1 VLLKKL
7 PSIFLGTKSNMTDI
21 ARILAQNIRSG
32 SGNHGLT
39 EDQLYNIFK
48 HCNNIDQLAYSLFKC
63 AEVSGKSAFTTQ
75 LVTQIKPDVTAF
87 TTWHQIDE
95 SWNESWGFDKA
106 HPGCYVYG
114 VFENGAPAG
123 PADFLD
129 PGVIYIGE
137 SRATSRH
144 SMLGRRTDFKGTV
157 RNNRLSPYG
166 CGTAFKESFG
176 QNKIDHVYQ
185 AYLPMHPSY
194 CKSTELELLAK
205 YFVKYNKIPV
215 CNPPLDLAK
224 TQKYIKDH
232 Q

>member
-1 VLLKKL
+1 
-7 PSIFLGTKSNMTDI
+7 MTDI

>member
-1 VLLKKL
+1 MIEL
-7 PSIFLGTKSNMTDI
+7 

-39 EDQLYNIFK
+39 EDQLYDIFK
-48 HCNNIDQLAYSLFKC
+48 MCNSIDQLAYSLYKC
-63 AEVSGKSAFTTQ
+63 AEVTGKSAFTTQ
-75 LVTQIKPDVTAF
+75 LVTLTRPELTAF

-95 SWNESWGFDKA
+95 PWNASWGFDKA

-114 VFENGAPAG
+114 LFETGAPTG

-129 PGVIYIGE
+129 AGVFYIGE

-157 RNNRLSPYG
+157 RNERLSPYG
-166 CGTAFKESFG
+166 CGTAFKLNFG
-176 QNKIDHVYQ
+176 KDKIDSVYQ

-194 CKSTELELLAK
+194 CKNVELDLLAK
-205 YFVKYNKIPV
+205 YYKKYNKIPV
-215 CNPPLDLAK
+215 CNPPLDLVK
-224 TQKYIKDH
+224 VQKYQKINL
-232 Q
+232 

>member
-1 VLLKKL
+1 
-7 PSIFLGTKSNMTDI
+7 MTDT

-39 EDQLYNIFK
+39 EDQLYNVFK

-63 AEVSGKSAFTTQ
+63 AEVSGKGAFATQ
-75 LVTQIKPDVTAF
+75 LVTQIKPNILSF

-95 SWNESWGFDKA
+95 SWNDTWGFDKA

-114 VFENGAPAG
+114 LFENGAPAG

-129 PGVIYIGE
+129 AGVIYIGE
-137 SRATSRH
+137 SRATSRN
-144 SMLGRRTDFKGTV
+144 SMLGRRTDFRGTV
-157 RNNRLSPYG
+157 RNERLSPYG
-166 CGTAFKESFG
+166 CGTAFKEAFG
-176 QNKIDHVYQ
+176 QDKIDHVYQ

-205 YFVKYNKIPV
+205 YFAKYNKIPV

-224 TQKYIKDH
+224 TQKYAKACRS
-232 Q
+232 

>member
-1 VLLKKL
+1 
-7 PSIFLGTKSNMTDI
+7 MTNA
-21 ARILAQNIRSG
+21 ARVLAQNIRSG

-39 EDQLYNIFK
+39 EDQLYDVFK

-63 AEVSGKSAFTTQ
+63 AEVSGKGAFATQ
-75 LVTQIKPDVTAF
+75 LVSQTKPNITAF
-87 TTWHQIDE
+87 TAWHQIDE
-95 SWNESWGFDKA
+95 SWKESWGFDKA

-114 VFENGAPAG
+114 LFENGAPAG

-129 PGVIYIGE
+129 AGVIYIGE
-137 SRATSRH
+137 SRATSRN

-166 CGTAFKESFG
+166 CGTAFKEAFG
-176 QNKIDHVYQ
+176 QDKIDHVYQ

-205 YFVKYNKIPV
+205 YYVKYSKIPV

-224 TQKYIKDH
+224 TQKYLKEN
-232 Q
+232 